1 MALSDPVDF
10 YVPRRVRGFL
20 RMEVSGGQSVAL
32 SDPVDF
38 CVPWRVRGFLRME
51 VSTCSFLCSSS

>member
-1 MALSDPVDF
+1 MALSDPVDV
-10 YVPRRVRGFL
+10 YHPRQVCGSL

-32 SDPVDF
+32 SDPVDV

-51 VSTCSFLCSSS
+51 MSTCSFLCSSS